1 MLLKSARSTSFIK
14 TKNFQS
20 KKYFMPQVIIPLAL
34 AAAQAGYSA
43 HKASQQ
49 RKKARSLKEANLVP
63 KSVEEALANE
73 KLRSTATSPEYL
85 RGLEKLGQGSANT
98 ISQAKRIGGTA
109 GLLQQQVADTDA
121 RKREGIKDLQIAEHG
136 AKAQSRASV
145 NELSLTKGGY
155 EREARDQLDAAQS
168 ALRGAAEQNE
178 SAAVAAGLQ
187 GIAGVAGAASGGSKS
202 AADVGNATAG
212 GAGAFAG
219 GGTFNTKARAFG
231 GGTRLSTTKGLGSLN
246 SSARGYGGGT
256 RLSSM
261 KGMSLNARR
270 RVGLNQ
276 VSPYDLENDLMYR
289 NYGYPR

>member
-1 MLLKSARSTSFIK
+1 
-14 TKNFQS
+14 
-20 KKYFMPQVIIPLAL
+20 MPQVIIPLAL
-34 AAAQAGYSA
+34 AAAQAGYSGY
-43 HKASQQ
+43 KASQQ
-49 RKKARSLKEANLVP
+49 RKKARALKQANLVP
-63 KSVEEALANE
+63 NSVEEALANE

-85 RGLEKLGQGSANT
+85 RGLEKLGQGSANA
-98 ISQAKRIGGTA
+98 ISQSKRIGGTA
-109 GLLQQQVADTDA
+109 GVLQQQVADVDA
-121 RKREGIKDLQIAEHG
+121 RRREGIKDLQIAEHG
-136 AKAQSRASV
+136 AKAQSRATV

-187 GIAGVAGAASGGSKS
+187 GIAGAASGLSGT
-202 AADVGNATAG
+202 GGGGGGGATPG

-219 GGTFNTKARAFG
+219 GGGTFNTNARAFG
-231 GGTRLSTTKGLGSLN
+231 GGTRLSSTKGLGSLN

-256 RLSSM
+256 RLSNM

-270 RVGLNQ
+270 RVGLNNI
-276 VSPYDLENDLMYR
+276 SPYDLEYDSMYR